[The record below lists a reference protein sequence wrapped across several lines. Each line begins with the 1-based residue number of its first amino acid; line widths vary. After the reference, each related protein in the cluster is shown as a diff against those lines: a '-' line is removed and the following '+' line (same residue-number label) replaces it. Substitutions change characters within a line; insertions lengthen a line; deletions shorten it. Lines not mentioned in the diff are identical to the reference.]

1 MPTALTSPPL
11 RAGGLVA
18 LLDASQTPR
27 SDLTTRR
34 SGHQCI
40 DAVSACTKR
49 HYEEHAAHHR
59 EVSEERRSVS
69 ACGRRITYGPI
80 VMENQCKGK
89 RVKEKGE
96 SVVGVILVW
105 WLRSVSDYSVL
116 RRCALNECETENGR
130 II

>member
-1 MPTALTSPPL
+1 MPMALTSPPL

-96 SVVGVILVW
+96 SYPTGIKPG
-105 WLRSVSDYSVL
+105 YQHQ
-116 RRCALNECETENGR
+116 AAAQFEGYGTPNQN
-130 II
+130 I